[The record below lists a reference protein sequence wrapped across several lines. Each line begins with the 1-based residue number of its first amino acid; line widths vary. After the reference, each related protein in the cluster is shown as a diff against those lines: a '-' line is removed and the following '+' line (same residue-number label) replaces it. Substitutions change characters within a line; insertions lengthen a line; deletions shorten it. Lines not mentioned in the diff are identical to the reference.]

1 MINRPRE
8 TPAQIL
14 VFNLGA
20 WALVLTGSVTVW
32 ALVLK
37 ALL

>member
-1 MINRPRE
+1 MTDRPRE

-14 VFNLGA
+14 VFNIGA
-20 WALVLTGSVTVW
+20 WTLVLTGSVTVW
-32 ALVLK
+32 ALILR